1 MKIIKILK
9 KNGSIDEKKLYS
21 LKEVADF
28 FDVTPTTILKWVEK
42 GIFKC
47 TKFGRQTFITDD
59 EIIRIQNQ
67 NINLETKQ

>member
-1 MKIIKILK
+1 MR
-9 KNGSIDEKKLYS
+9 KN
-21 LKEVADF
+21 F